1 MAAVAYVGFSVKNGL
16 MACGIIFTALLS
28 HSAYTQIR
36 NGLRYRRYGRKIDNA
51 EN

>member
-1 MAAVAYVGFSVKNGL
+1 MGGRLKLDSHHAIERF
-16 MACGIIFTALLS
+16 GIIFTALLS